1 MLTVR
6 PLLVRVL
13 FIRRKKFL
21 SLDCLANG
29 FLVEPES
36 SVMTKLK
43 QFINFNIY
51 HSLKNKQTNME
62 MNSFTSTEPTFVG
75 IITGGLTW
83 TWSQQV
89 SELLLIAGM
98 NKFIDTLTQQLQL

>member
-51 HSLKNKQTNME
+51 HSLKKKKDGNKL
-62 MNSFTSTEPTFVG
+62 S
-75 IITGGLTW
+75 
-83 TWSQQV
+83 
-89 SELLLIAGM
+89 
-98 NKFIDTLTQQLQL
+98 